1 MNRETRSRAFTSAM
15 VGLAIL
21 SIIPPL
27 LLAVA
32 QAARSVQLTDAKIIP
47 SHTFHVIGA
56 HRIPAEFTVPATLA
70 TLALWMTTQM
80 QVLRDNVRKGCPTR
94 FMTEKGIHF
103 AVTFVWT
110 GCAYL
115 LLKQGGIM
123 PVIEHVTLGV
133 LITTGL
139 GMMWRLAVTRSRP
152 KDPESSIA
160 GYVLPATRAIG
171 NRLNRNGKTSRK
183 SPNNNNPQ

>member
-32 QAARSVQLTDAKIIP
+32 QAAGSVQLTDAKIIP

-123 PVIEHVTLGV
+123 PVIEHVTLE
-133 LITTGL
+133 
-139 GMMWRLAVTRSRP
+139 TR
-152 KDPESSIA
+152 PESQLA
-160 GYVLPATRAIG
+160 GFSTAPERRNTVVNDVFVHPTRF
-171 NRLNRNGKTSRK
+171 NH
-183 SPNNNNPQ
+183 P

>member
-1 MNRETRSRAFTSAM
+1 MITTIIDDQKLTVSGDWGF
-15 VGLAIL
+15 LAG
-21 SIIPPL
+21 
-27 LLAVA
+27 
-32 QAARSVQLTDAKIIP
+32 
-47 SHTFHVIGA
+47 F
-56 HRIPAEFTVPATLA
+56 
-70 TLALWMTTQM
+70 
-80 QVLRDNVRKGCPTR
+80 
-94 FMTEKGIHF
+94 
-103 AVTFVWT
+103 
-110 GCAYL
+110 
-115 LLKQGGIM
+115 
-123 PVIEHVTLGV
+123 LGV